1 MEHNLTNEQLYRQIE
16 DEIVTL
22 KIPPGEILSEN
33 TLCKRLNISRTPVRS
48 LLQRLAQNGFVQIVP
63 NRGTIVTAID
73 LDIATQGIYQRLAV
87 EYMVLRDFLNICSP
101 TDMARLSYI
110 HQQLLE
116 IGSDYQNNENFD
128 INHFLSVDLSAHQ
141 VWFEATNKMYLWK
154 SLTRPQADYSRFI
167 RLDIMKGGNVPDVLK
182 EHEELLRV
190 IDEKAFDAIEPLLKR
205 HLYGGVRRLG
215 GQLFSEEYKNY
226 FKA

>member
-1 MEHNLTNEQLYRQIE
+1 
-16 DEIVTL
+16 
-22 KIPPGEILSEN
+22 
-33 TLCKRLNISRTPVRS
+33 
-48 LLQRLAQNGFVQIVP
+48 
-63 NRGTIVTAID
+63 
-73 LDIATQGIYQRLAV
+73 
-87 EYMVLRDFLNICSP
+87 MVMF
-101 TDMARLSYI
+101 
-110 HQQLLE
+110 
-116 IGSDYQNNENFD
+116 
-128 INHFLSVDLSAHQ
+128 
-141 VWFEATNKMYLWK
+141 K

>member
-1 MEHNLTNEQLYRQIE
+1 MEHNLTNEQLYKQIE

-73 LDIATQGIYQRLAV
+73 LNIASQGIYQRLAV
-87 EYMVLRDFLNICSP
+87 ECMVLRDFLNICSP

-116 IGSDYQNNENFD
+116 IGSDYPEKEDFD

-141 VWFEATNKMYLWK
+141 VWFQATNKMYLWET
-154 SLTRPQADYSRFI
+154 LTRPQADYSRFI

-182 EHEELLRV
+182 EHEELLYV
-190 IDEKAFDAIEPLLKR
+190 IEEKAFDAIEPLLKR

-215 GQLFSEEYKNY
+215 GQIFSEEYKDY

>member
-116 IGSDYQNNENFD
+116 IGSDYLNNENFD

-154 SLTRPQADYSRFI
+154 TLTRPQADYSRFI

-190 IDEKAFDAIEPLLKR
+190 IEEKAFDAIEPLLKR

>member
-1 MEHNLTNEQLYRQIE
+1 MEHNLTNEQLYKQIE
-16 DEIVTL
+16 EEIVTL
-22 KIPPGEILSEN
+22 KIPPGEVLSEN

-73 LDIATQGIYQRLAV
+73 LNIASQGIYQRLAV
-87 EYMVLRDFLNICSP
+87 ECMVLRDFLNICSP

-116 IGSDYQNNENFD
+116 IGSNYPEKEDFD

-141 VWFEATNKMYLWK
+141 VWFQATNKMYLWET
-154 SLTRPQADYSRFI
+154 LTRPQADYSRFI

-182 EHEELLRV
+182 EHEELLHV
-190 IDEKAFDAIEPLLKR
+190 IEEKAFDAIEPLLKR

-215 GQLFSEEYKNY
+215 GKLFSEEYRDY
-226 FKA
+226 FKT